1 MIAVQGV
8 YDGTTIRSLEP
19 IHAPANVRVVI
30 TFLEESTPQ
39 NIPVTRIEDVAGCL
53 KWSGPAKTLGDMER
67 AIECGAKRGIQ

>member
-30 TFLEESTPQ
+30 TFLEETLPR
-39 NIPVTRIEDVAGCL
+39 NVPITRIEDVAGCL
-53 KWSGPAKTLGDMER
+53 KWSGPAKTLGDMEK
-67 AIECGAKRGIQ
+67 AIERGAKGG